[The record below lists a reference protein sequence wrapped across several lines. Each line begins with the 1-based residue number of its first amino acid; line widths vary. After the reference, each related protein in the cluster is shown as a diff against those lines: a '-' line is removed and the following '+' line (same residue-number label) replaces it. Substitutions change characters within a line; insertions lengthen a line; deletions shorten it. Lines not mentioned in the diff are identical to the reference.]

1 LSALWE
7 GALTVETAEVVTKG
21 KFAALAGVTPAR
33 LSQWIAAGQIH
44 GKALVGRGHR
54 ARIRVSVAQAQLK
67 RTLDPIQHLGAN
79 GRARLG
85 SEAADGIEGSVES
98 EIKLQRLQQLELSNA
113 KAREEAAIRSGRYL
127 EADAVRQEMGRI
139 AGRMAVLFEAGLVE
153 MATAIAAKSN
163 LPARDVLHI
172 LRTTFRTIRERA
184 SKVEAEVA
192 GALPPLVDDGVVLP

>member
-1 LSALWE
+1 M
-7 GALTVETAEVVTKG
+7 TVEAAEVVTKS
-21 KFAALAGVTPAR
+21 KFAALAGVTPGR

-85 SEAADGIEGSVES
+85 AEAVNGAEGTSVEG

-113 KAREEAAIRSGRYL
+113 KARAEAAIRSGRYL

-139 AGRMAVLFEAGLVE
+139 AGRMTVLVEAGMVE
-153 MATAIAAKSN
+153 MATAIAARSN
-163 LPARDVLHI
+163 LPARDALHI

-184 SKVEAEVA
+184 SQAEAGVA
-192 GALPPLVDDGVVLP
+192 SVLPPLVDDGVVPP